1 METIHLHLDSLEKTE
16 LFGLALGSMAKPG
29 EVICLDG
36 ELGTGKTTLTQ
47 SIAKGL
53 DIPQEYYVNSPSFNI
68 FHEYPGRIPLYHMDF
83 YRLGSDD
90 DVLEM
95 GLDEYFYMDGLTVI
109 EWAEK
114 AVNILPEKRLA
125 IHLTTTGHQSRRVL
139 CKIFHSIWST
149 RLPKIVENISNNDS

>member
-16 LFGLALGSMAKPG
+16 LFGKALGSMANPG

-53 DIPQEYYVNSPSFNI
+53 EVPQQYYVNSPSFNI
-68 FHEYPGRIPLYHMDF
+68 FHEYPGKIPLYHMDF
-83 YRLGSDD
+83 YRLASDD

-114 AVNILPEKRLA
+114 AVDILPENRLA
-125 IHLTTTGHQSRRVL
+125 IYLTSTGEQSRQAL
-139 CKIFHSIWST
+139 CKVFHSTWLP
-149 RLPKIVENISNNDS
+149 RLHKIAKKISNIDC